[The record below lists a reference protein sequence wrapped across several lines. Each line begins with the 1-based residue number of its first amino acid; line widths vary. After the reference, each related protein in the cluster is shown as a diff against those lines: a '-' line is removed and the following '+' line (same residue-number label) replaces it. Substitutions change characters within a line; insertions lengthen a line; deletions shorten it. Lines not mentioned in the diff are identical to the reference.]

1 MPANKTWRFGVGFE
15 SSKQILKMKHG
26 WLVGVGAAC
35 FLLTFVFAVLA
46 VKVAGISPDEGFKKS
61 IAIGCF
67 GSFGVMVF
75 GLLMVF
81 FFPNKGDSVRLR
93 GSQKLLVVGFA
104 IGFVG
109 VSLGAMLKDDN
120 LMNLRFYLGGIPFVL
135 GILKVWKEQ
144 RGG

>member
-1 MPANKTWRFGVGFE
+1 MGFE

-26 WLVGVGAAC
+26 WLVGVGAAG

-46 VKVAGISPDEGFKKS
+46 VKVVGISPNAEFKKS

-81 FFPNKGDSVRLR
+81 FFPNKRDSVCLR
-93 GSQKLLVVGFA
+93 GSQKLLAVGFA
-104 IGFVG
+104 IGFIG
-109 VSLGAMLKDDN
+109 VALGAAFKDDN
-120 LMNLRFYLGGIPFVL
+120 LMNFVFYLGGIPFVL
-135 GILKVWKEQ
+135 GILKAWREQ

>member
-1 MPANKTWRFGVGFE
+1 
-15 SSKQILKMKHG
+15 MKHG
-26 WLVGVGAAC
+26 WLVGVGAAG

-46 VKVAGISPDEGFKKS
+46 VKVAGISPSAEFKKS

-81 FFPNKGDSVRLR
+81 FFPNKRDSVRLR
-93 GSQKLLVVGFA
+93 GSQKLLAVGFA
-104 IGFVG
+104 IGFIG
-109 VSLGAMLKDDN
+109 VALGAAFKDDN
-120 LMNLRFYLGGIPFVL
+120 LMNFAFYLGGIPFVL
-135 GILKVWKEQ
+135 GILKAWREQ